1 MVGRIKK
8 DDQSVPYLK
17 NGYFYYSRYE
27 KNKEYPI
34 YCRKKS
40 NLDNK
45 EEILLDVNILA
56 KGYEYFAIGG
66 MSVSPD
72 NQWLAYGADTLSRR
86 FYKIYFKHLP
96 SGDVLDE
103 TISNAT
109 GSIAW
114 ANDNKTIFYTRKNK
128 VTLLG
133 EKIYRHKIGTS
144 SSSISSA

>member
-1 MVGRIKK
+1 M
-8 DDQSVPYLK
+8 
-17 NGYFYYSRYE
+17 NGLCFQ
-27 KNKEYPI
+27 I
-34 YCRKKS
+34 G
-40 NLDNK
+40 DFDINK

-103 TISNAT
+103 TISNTT

-114 ANDNKTIFYTRKNK
+114 ANDNKTIFY
-128 VTLLG
+128 
-133 EKIYRHKIGTS
+133 HS
-144 SSSISSA
+144 